1 MMVTVSQI
9 AELLWGIAVEFMS
22 LELPIGQ
29 YSISFMNIFLFVVI
43 GRIMMIFVN
52 RVLDRTSEEG

>member
-1 MMVTVSQI
+1 MVTVSQI
-9 AELLWGIAVEFMS
+9 AELLWGSAVEFMS

-29 YSISFMNIFLFVVI
+29 YSISFMTIVLFVVI

>member
-1 MMVTVSQI
+1 MVTVSQI

>member
-1 MMVTVSQI
+1 MVNVSQI